1 MNGTKRPCRPIA
13 RLHRVVDSSVFPHCL
28 TIVSRLRQIFAAV
41 LALTAWLGASQH
53 CNLEAAGVFD
63 LHTETDSACCPGSE
77 HGCNTDGC
85 RVVESG
91 SYRLSESK
99 AVVAL
104 PSLLECYC
112 YLCHVLVTPPTEATL
127 AEKVRTAVERINP
140 WVPSW
145 HFERRSVAVPGAPAL
160 ILA

>member
-1 MNGTKRPCRPIA
+1 M
-13 RLHRVVDSSVFPHCL
+13 
-28 TIVSRLRQIFAAV
+28 SRFRQIFAALLV
-41 LALTAWLGASQH
+41 LTVWLGASQH

-63 LHTETDSACCPGSE
+63 HKAESDRSCCPSSE

-91 SYRLSESK
+91 SYRFSESK

-104 PSLLECYC
+104 PSSLKCCC
-112 YLCHVLVTPPTEATL
+112 YLCHVLVASPAEATL